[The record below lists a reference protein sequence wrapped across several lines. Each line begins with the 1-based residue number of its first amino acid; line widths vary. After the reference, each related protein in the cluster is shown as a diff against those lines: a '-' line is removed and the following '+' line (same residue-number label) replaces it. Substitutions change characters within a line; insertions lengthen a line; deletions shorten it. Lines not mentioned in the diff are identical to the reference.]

1 MERIQRN
8 NASHGKEIDVQ
19 IAKIAST
26 ASSREEFITAVHTA
40 PNKILAIK
48 AVRELLTLH
57 HRHYMVPSDANPQTT
72 DQSSIADQN
81 SARLANPLGGRV
93 SDQFRLAR
101 AIVELIDRNRGE

>member
-1 MERIQRN
+1 MERIQKNSVSRV
-8 NASHGKEIDVQ
+8 EIGAHVAE
-19 IAKIAST
+19 IARA

-57 HRHYMVPSDANPQTT
+57 YQHYMTPSDANPQSA
-72 DQSSIADQN
+72 DQSSVARQN

-101 AIVELIDRNRGE
+101 AIVELIDRSRGD